1 MINRLEGIRKELAMK
16 NVADEISTKE
26 YDSAYG
32 EVYHLL
38 NSLKTRLVELKE
50 GRESEKVI
58 KRSQKIAEKTKRD
71 QVPLFEMEEKEVA
84 TERKLAVIEVMK
96 ERLDGFSFENLVRG
110 LN

>member
-1 MINRLEGIRKELAMK
+1 M
-16 NVADEISTKE
+16 
-26 YDSAYG
+26 
-32 EVYHLL
+32 

-58 KRSQKIAEKTKRD
+58 KRSQKIAEKMKRD